1 MKIAI
6 ATLFTSIVNLSALAE
21 PIMITPGEIP
31 PNQIGTIVPNE
42 ETHSFPIYIGMDS
55 KLLATFSRGWVAT

>member
-6 ATLFTSIVNLSALAE
+6 EKILTTILNLSAFDE
-21 PIMITPGEIP
+21 QIMITPGEIP

-42 ETHSFPIYIGMDS
+42 ETHSFPIYIGMDF

>member
-6 ATLFTSIVNLSALAE
+6 ATLLTSIVNLSALAE

-42 ETHSFPIYIGMDS
+42 ETHSFPINNNYG
-55 KLLATFSRGWVAT
+55 GP